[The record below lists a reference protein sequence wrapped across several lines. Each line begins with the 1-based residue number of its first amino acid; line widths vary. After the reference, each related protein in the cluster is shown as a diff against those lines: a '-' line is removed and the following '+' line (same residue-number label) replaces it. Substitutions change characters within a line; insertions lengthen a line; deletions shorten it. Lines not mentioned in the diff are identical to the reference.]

1 LQGGEANVKHLAP
14 EDLPF
19 FKGIQIRTL
28 DEYLH
33 AMVKNP
39 RRLGLLAGA
48 VLVLV
53 FTVGPMAA
61 FERHFFWAHMISHL
75 VLMMI
80 AVPLFLLG
88 RPIDSLVE
96 RRPAVGAILEGRFLK
111 VICNPVLVWIL
122 FVGTVMGV
130 HFSPFLNYSL
140 THPLIHYL
148 VENPLYVVVAFLYY
162 WSILPG
168 NHSPAR
174 LSPAVRVASLF
185 AMMVPETMTGFFIYI
200 THTVNYP
207 FYLTVSGATPASALT
222 DQQLGGG
229 LMWAGAMIIDSV
241 WIAVAVQSWYRSE
254 ERKSILVD
262 AEIAAEREG
271 E

>member
-1 LQGGEANVKHLAP
+1 
-14 EDLPF
+14 
-19 FKGIQIRTL
+19 
-28 DEYLH
+28 
-33 AMVKNP
+33 
-39 RRLGLLAGA
+39 
-48 VLVLV
+48 
-53 FTVGPMAA
+53 
-61 FERHFFWAHMISHL
+61 
-75 VLMMI
+75 MMI
-80 AVPLFLLG
+80 AVPLFVVG
-88 RPIDSLVE
+88 RPVDLLVDRWPGLE
-96 RRPAVGAILEGRFLK
+96 AILAGRFFRL
-111 VICNPVLVWIL
+111 ICNPLLVWLL

-130 HFSPFLNYSL
+130 HFSPFLNYAL

-174 LSPAVRVASLF
+174 LTPALRVASLF

-200 THTVNYP
+200 THTINYP
-207 FYLTVSGATPASALT
+207 FYLMVSGATPDSVLT

-262 AEIAAEREG
+262 AEIAAERENG
-271 E
+271 S

>member
-1 LQGGEANVKHLAP
+1 
-14 EDLPF
+14 
-19 FKGIQIRTL
+19 
-28 DEYLH
+28 
-33 AMVKNP
+33 MVMNR
-39 RRLGLLAGA
+39 RRLALLAGGL
-48 VLVLV
+48 LVLA
-53 FTVGPMAA
+53 FTVGPLAA
-61 FERHFFWAHMISHL
+61 YERHFFWAHMVSHL
-75 VLMMI
+75 ALMMI
-80 AVPLFLLG
+80 AVPLFVVG
-88 RPIDSLVE
+88 RPVDLLVDRWPGLE
-96 RRPAVGAILEGRFLK
+96 AILAGRFFRL
-111 VICNPVLVWIL
+111 ICNPLLVWLL

-130 HFSPFLNYSL
+130 HFSPFLNYAL

-174 LSPAVRVASLF
+174 LTPALRVASLF

-200 THTVNYP
+200 THTINYP
-207 FYLTVSGATPASALT
+207 FYLMVSGATPDSVLT

-262 AEIAAEREG
+262 AEIAAERENG
-271 E
+271 S

>member
-1 LQGGEANVKHLAP
+1 
-14 EDLPF
+14 
-19 FKGIQIRTL
+19 
-28 DEYLH
+28 
-33 AMVKNP
+33 MVMNR
-39 RRLGLLAGA
+39 RRLALLAGGL
-48 VLVLV
+48 LVLA
-53 FTVGPMAA
+53 FTVGPLAA
-61 FERHFFWAHMISHL
+61 YERHFFWAHMVSHL
-75 VLMMI
+75 ALMMI
-80 AVPLFLLG
+80 AVPLFVLG
-88 RPIDSLVE
+88 RPVDLLVDRWPGLE
-96 RRPAVGAILEGRFLK
+96 AILAGRFFRL
-111 VICNPVLVWIL
+111 ICNPLLVWLL

-130 HFSPFLNYSL
+130 HFSPFLNYAL

-174 LSPAVRVASLF
+174 LTPALRVASLF

-207 FYLTVSGATPASALT
+207 FYLMVSGATPDSVLT

-262 AEIAAEREG
+262 AEIAAERENG
-271 E
+271 S